1 IYLINLSSLFLLAR
15 ITGWRYV
22 VAYRPAHEKTTPPAA
37 NRATGEKRS
46 GHATIVEIAIRVKV
60 NNS

>member
-1 IYLINLSSLFLLAR
+1 MAA
-15 ITGWRYV
+15 G
-22 VAYRPAHEKTTPPAA
+22 AEKANPPAT

-46 GHATIVEIAIRVKV
+46 CHATIVEIAIRVKV